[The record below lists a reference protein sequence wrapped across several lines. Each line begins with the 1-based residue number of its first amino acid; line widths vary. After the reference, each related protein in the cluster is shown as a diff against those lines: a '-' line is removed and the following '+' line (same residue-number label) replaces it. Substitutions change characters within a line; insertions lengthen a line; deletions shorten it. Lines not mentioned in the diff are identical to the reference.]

1 MKTTILAVVAAAV
14 GLQAL
19 FRSRTLSQLLSISS
33 RKYLKYPHSL

>member
-1 MKTTILAVVAAAV
+1 MKTAFLALIATFV

-19 FRSRTLSQLLSISS
+19 FRSRTLAQLLGKNS